1 MEVFCIIQLLTSSI
15 TPAKSAFVIVV
26 KERLNPAI
34 SWKRWSRIPPNP
46 ENNFLSIVTVVV
58 VARDPGALRE
68 IIRVGKR
75 VQTLLA
81 TGKGISVKL

>member
-15 TPAKSAFVIVV
+15 TLAKSVFVIVV
-26 KERLNPAI
+26 KERLNPSI

-46 ENNFLSIVTVVV
+46 ENIFLSIDTIVV
-58 VARDPGALRE
+58 VARDPGVLRE

-75 VQTLLA
+75 VHTLLA
-81 TGKGISVKL
+81 TGKGISVRL